1 MVGFSY
7 TLAAIG
13 CDMASAIATDN
24 SFMYFIITAFD
35 FSSANNIHIS
45 ARLFVPNTPHVRPN
59 HRHWLAKIAIIREKH
74 VGEEEETQGKVYHRT
89 ITVIQEGQMS
99 GGDSGTAG
107 SGGGTGNGDS
117 KCSICNGTGRC
128 TGTYCYKGSC
138 SRCGGTGMGTM
149 GIKARCGLPCHF
161 SRGVGQTAVWI
172 EALGIVVV
180 VERCPH
186 THVVVFGKVCFEHQ
200 LGISVLLYDII
211 LSLPERVVGIY
222 ATSRA
227 ASRQWMCC
235 VRYQA

>member
-59 HRHWLAKIAIIREKH
+59 RRLWLGKIAIIREKH

-99 GGDSGTAG
+99 GGDSGTGG

-149 GIKARCGLPCHF
+149 GKKCNYCNNGKCRTCG
-161 SRGVGQTAVWI
+161 GT
-172 EALGIVVV
+172 
-180 VERCPH
+180 
-186 THVVVFGKVCFEHQ
+186 GKCKYC
-200 LGISVLLYDII
+200 GGSGKI
-211 LSLPERVVGIY
+211 
-222 ATSRA
+222 
-227 ASRQWMCC
+227 
-235 VRYQA
+235 